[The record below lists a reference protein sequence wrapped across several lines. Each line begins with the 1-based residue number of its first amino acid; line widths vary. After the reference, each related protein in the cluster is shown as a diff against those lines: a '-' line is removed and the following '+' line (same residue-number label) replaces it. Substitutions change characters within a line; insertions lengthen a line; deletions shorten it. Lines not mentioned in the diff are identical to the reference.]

1 VFFPYYFLEL
11 KFVVQSSQR
20 KHHVPTADELVTSLL
35 RNRSTLLRYAFVGPL
50 VAGILC
56 CGIGYFMGRT
66 HLRLI
71 LKGARA
77 QGTVVDF
84 QAKSFNTSGSGGGT
98 SIRTGYMPVVEYRA
112 FGDQTVRFE
121 DWLGSTRPGK
131 RNHRSEIVQVL
142 YDPTKPSV
150 AMIDR
155 PIWNWVP
162 WAPVVVVGVLLIM
175 SGIRRAWQSLFGTP
189 SSC

>member
-1 VFFPYYFLEL
+1 
-11 KFVVQSSQR
+11 
-20 KHHVPTADELVTSLL
+20 
-35 RNRSTLLRYAFVGPL
+35 
-50 VAGILC
+50 
-56 CGIGYFMGRT
+56 
-66 HLRLI
+66 
-71 LKGARA
+71 
-77 QGTVVDF
+77 
-84 QAKSFNTSGSGGGT
+84 
-98 SIRTGYMPVVEYRA
+98 MPVVEYRA
-112 FGDQTVRFE
+112 CGDQTVRFE